1 MDPNQLVLDISSDE
15 EPPLDEPKRA
25 DSDLSSEFLF
35 DDPDEVM
42 FVREFKPS
50 KRSKPSKP
58 KSRDVDDD
66 DDDDDLVVLDGDPDK
81 PLEVANEGDGGGDEL
96 MVVGQ
101 KGEIACRDLP
111 HSRHLCANF
120 KFSSTPH
127 EKHCELCH
135 CFVCD
140 TRAPCL
146 SWGSGTSSTDHCH
159 ATDKEGRWNSLRKKI
174 RVSKDAHVPVS
185 DFPGASF
192 PMAATQLNNAPC
204 DIIRLPLHS
213 APQNQVTMPIA
224 QNQMRS
230 DFHNQLPRLML
241 QNQVSRTNVQ
251 NQFSR
256 PVPRNQVSRRIPQNQ
271 VLRPNLQNRVS
282 RPTLQNQVSRPN
294 LQNQVSR
301 PIIQN
306 QVPRPMVQN
315 QGSRP
320 IKMPLGNAIPQS
332 QILRPP
338 IIRTCSSSN
347 RNNTPSNI
355 SQPRSQQSQQIS
367 ESGSNRIHLQSLP
380 HSQHL
385 LGPRSA
391 AIRKDRGPGINRGS
405 QFISSN
411 TISKRV
417 NGGVATAV
425 NQTAC
430 GSSESIAPIY
440 TAQHA
445 ENSAAVT
452 TENDRN
458 PIGWQNFGSGA
469 NLETVMLQSTLQP
482 NMGTA
487 YTNTVPSQP
496 ALYSQPIPQSNGD
509 QCINQFGSCNQ
520 PATNG
525 STDFDFGLVNNIGQ
539 SVQQSPITNF
549 QQQTT
554 NELSIKDLDERTRF
568 LFEDNLPF
576 PDSDFDFFF
585 GNQSFPV
592 VQDGCM
598 SAEPPEAVSFDAG
611 MRLFD
616 FEPLRMA

>member
-1 MDPNQLVLDISSDE
+1 MDPNQPVLDISSDE

-42 FVREFKPS
+42 FVREVKPS
-50 KRSKPSKP
+50 KRSKP

-66 DDDDDLVVLDGDPDK
+66 DDDELVVLDGDPDK

-146 SWGSGTSSTDHCH
+146 YWGSGTSSADHCH
-159 ATDKEGRWNSLRKKI
+159 ATDKEERWNSLRKKM
-174 RVSKDAHVPVS
+174 RLSKDARVPVS
-185 DFPGASF
+185 DFHVASL
-192 PMAATQLNNAPC
+192 PMAAAQLNNAPC

-213 APQNQVTMPIA
+213 TPQNQVTMPIA
-224 QNQMRS
+224 QNQMRP
-230 DFHNQLPRLML
+230 DFHNQLSMLML
-241 QNQVSRTNVQ
+241 QNRVSRTNVQ

-256 PVPRNQVSRRIPQNQ
+256 PVRQNQVSRGIPQNQ

-282 RPTLQNQVSRPN
+282 RPILQNQVSRPN

-301 PIIQN
+301 PIMQN
-306 QVPRPMVQN
+306 QVSRPMVQN

-320 IKMPLGNAIPQS
+320 IKNPLGNSILQS
-332 QILRPP
+332 QFSRPS

-367 ESGSNRIHLQSLP
+367 ELGSNRIHLPSLP
-380 HSQHL
+380 RSQHL
-385 LGPRSA
+385 LGPCNT
-391 AIRKDRGPGINRGS
+391 AIRKDRGHGINRGS

-411 TISKRV
+411 TVTERV
-417 NGGVATAV
+417 NSGVAAAV

-445 ENSAAVT
+445 QNSAAVA

-458 PIGWQNFGSGA
+458 PIGWQNFGSGT
-469 NLETVMLQSTLQP
+469 NLETVMLQSSLQP
-482 NMGTA
+482 NMGST
-487 YTNTVPSQP
+487 YTHTTPSQP

-509 QCINQFGSCNQ
+509 QCINQFGSCFQ

-525 STDFDFGLVNNIGQ
+525 STDFDFGLVSGISQ
-539 SVQQSPITNF
+539 SVQQSPITNV

-554 NELSIKDLDERTRF
+554 NELSIKDLDDCTRF
-568 LFEDNLPF
+568 LFDDNLPF
-576 PDSDFDFFF
+576 PDSDFLFF

-598 SAEPPEAVSFDAG
+598 SPEPPEAVSFDAG